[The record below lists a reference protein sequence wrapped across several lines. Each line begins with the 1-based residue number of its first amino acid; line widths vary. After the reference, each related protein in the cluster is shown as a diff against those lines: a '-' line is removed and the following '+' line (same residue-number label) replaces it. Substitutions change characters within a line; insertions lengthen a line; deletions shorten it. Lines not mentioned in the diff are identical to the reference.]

1 MGDLYNEGIR
11 GPREPFEAVTWWTRA
26 AEKNDPEAQLRLA
39 QAYARGR
46 GAQRDYAQ
54 AYIWASI
61 AAIQGNAI
69 ALELRNKVMARLRP
83 AEIERA
89 DTEVNTWLAPRMAS
103 GHGGSS

>member
-11 GPREPFEAVTWWTRA
+11 GPREPFEAVTGWTGA

-39 QAYARGR
+39 KAYARGR

-69 ALELRNKVMARLRP
+69 ALELRNNVMARHRP

-89 DTEVNTWLAPRMAS
+89 DTEVNSWLAPRMAS